1 MKISNNKFEKII
13 LTELFHKHQRSRY
26 LVNINPK
33 YEKVIQLFKKKMNL
47 NYYNIHMNYLL
58 KTGLK
63 DE

>member
-1 MKISNNKFEKII
+1 MEISNNKFEKII
-13 LTELFHKHQRSRY
+13 LIELFHKHPRSRY

-33 YEKVIQLFKKKMNL
+33 YERVIQLFKKKMNL
-47 NYYNIHMNYLL
+47 NYYNIHMNYVL

>member
-33 YEKVIQLFKKKMNL
+33 YEKVIQLFKKKNEFK
-47 NYYNIHMNYLL
+47 LL
-58 KTGLK
+58 QHTYELSIK
-63 DE
+63 DRIKR